1 MGVHDYIVFGT
12 PQRPTPTLTAYRSLA
27 RITQPVVEPV
37 SLREAKVQA
46 RVDSEYDD
54 AYIQS
59 LISVA
64 RQYVEDQ
71 LDITLLTTVWE
82 ASYDLFPVWQIVLP
96 RPMLQSANITVTYRL
111 GDGSTS
117 TKTSAAG
124 DFRVDTRTVPGR
136 IYPNWSQT
144 WPAVRGDEN
153 SVVVNYT
160 AGFGDDGTS
169 VPPIYKHLMMTLV
182 AHWYETRQIVAPGTY
197 GTVPK
202 TFETLLAAAD
212 MGVYR

>member
-1 MGVHDYIVFGT
+1 MADYIVFGT
-12 PQRPTPTLTAYRSLA
+12 PQKPTATITPYRSLV
-27 RITQPVVEPV
+27 RVTQPVMEPL
-37 SLREAKVQA
+37 SLAEAKVQC
-46 RVDSEYDD
+46 RVDTEADD
-54 AYIQS
+54 AYIQT

-82 ASYDLFPVWQIVLP
+82 ASYDLFPVWQIILP
-96 RPMLQSANITVTYRL
+96 RPMLQIGNITVTYRL

-160 AGFGDDGTS
+160 AGYGDDGSS
-169 VPPIYKHLMMTLV
+169 VPPICKHLMATLV
-182 AHWYETRQIVAPGTY
+182 AHYYDTRQIIAPGTY
-197 GTVPK
+197 GTIPR
-202 TFETLLAAAD
+202 TFDTLLAAAD
-212 MGVYR
+212 LGIYR